1 MDYRMRACRNASTT
15 GNKPWAASIRRREL
29 WLPRWRDVQDL
40 ELRHVAVIVI
50 AARHAHVAE
59 DELREEGEIESDEYD
74 ERARRAQP
82 SG

>member
-1 MDYRMRACRNASTT
+1 MGSKYPT
-15 GNKPWAASIRRREL
+15 
-29 WLPRWRDVQDL
+29 PRTVAPAVERTFQDL

-74 ERARRAQP
+74 ERGQACPTLGIEA
-82 SG
+82 SGNFGPPEMHPPR